1 LTSPGNTLNA
11 SHSISEPDHW
21 HDRGLTWCKKGVEAN
36 VPCHLNFDGFV
47 FRQQLERWQNLCRVL
62 REFLCNDANENFAV
76 NRNEPRTDV
85 LRQLALA
92 LAAGGGALRRFRG
105 STVKNKEG
113 KESFNPLNPPIQGMG
128 CSIDDVADYVS
139 WYDSAIRSKQ
149 EADRRFI
156 QLINELQAVLPAVRW
171 RGMEKESGIDSIR
184 SYTYADQNSDAHI
197 DLDLVVQLQTGG
209 EYFYLVTIFGWAATE
224 PRL

>member
-1 LTSPGNTLNA
+1 M
-11 SHSISEPDHW
+11 D
-21 HDRGLTWCKKGVEAN
+21 
-36 VPCHLNFDGFV
+36 
-47 FRQQLERWQNLCRVL
+47 
-62 REFLCNDANENFAV
+62 
-76 NRNEPRTDV
+76 
-85 LRQLALA
+85 
-92 LAAGGGALRRFRG
+92 
-105 STVKNKEG
+105 
-113 KESFNPLNPPIQGMG
+113 

-139 WYDSAIRSKQ
+139 CYDSAVGSKQ

-156 QLINELQAVLPAVRW
+156 QLINELRAVLPPVRW

-197 DLDLVVQLQTGG
+197 DLDMVVQLKTGG